1 MKNIRKAVFET
12 NSSSMHSLA
21 IDGKDEVNRPRQV
34 RGYFGEYGWGYET
47 LTTCDERL
55 SYVLTALA
63 QLSDADEYKLETQEA
78 RQRLETFNRFQW
90 LNEMVQDYT
99 GNVIVMEYESGGWY
113 PFGYIDHQS
122 WNYAETYPEP
132 LEAFWSNE
140 KQDFQTKMRDFI
152 FNDKY
157 TIIIDN
163 DNH

>member
-63 QLSDADEYKLETQEA
+63 QLSDANEHKLETQEA
-78 RQRLETFNRFQW
+78 RQRLEAFDRFQW

-99 GNVIVMEYESGGWY
+99 GTPIVMEYESGGWY
-113 PFGYIDHQS
+113 PFGHIDHQS
-122 WNYAETYPEP
+122 FEGNFPDP
-132 LEAFWSNE
+132 LADFYSTE
-140 KQDFQTKMRDFI
+140 KTDFQTKMRDFI

-157 TIIIDN
+157 TVIIDN

>member
-1 MKNIRKAVFET
+1 MKNIRTAVFET

-21 IDGKDEVNRPRQV
+21 IRVKDEINRPGQL

-47 LTTCDERL
+47 LNTCDEKL

-63 QLSDADEYKLETQEA
+63 SLSEADECKLGMQEA
-78 RQRLETFNRFQW
+78 CQRLEAFEYFQW
-90 LNEMVQDYT
+90 LNEMVKDYT
-99 GNVIVMEYESGGWY
+99 GNVIDIDYEGGGWY

-122 WNYAETYPEP
+122 FEGNFPDP
-132 LEAFWSNE
+132 LADFYSTE
-140 KQDFQTKMRDFI
+140 KTDFQTKMRDFI

-157 TIIIDN
+157 TVIIDN

>member
-1 MKNIRKAVFET
+1 MKNIRTAVFET

-21 IDGKDEVNRPRQV
+21 IRGKDEISRPGQL

-47 LTTCDERL
+47 LNTCDEKL

-63 QLSDADEYKLETQEA
+63 SLSEADECKLGMQEA
-78 RQRLETFNRFQW
+78 CKRLEGFKYFQW
-90 LNEMVQDYT
+90 LNEMVKDYT
-99 GNVIVMEYESGGWY
+99 GNVIDMDYEGGGWY

-122 WNYAETYPEP
+122 WNYAETHPEP
-132 LEAFWSNE
+132 LTAFWSNE
-140 KQDFQTKMRDFI
+140 KADFQTKMRDFI

-157 TIIIDN
+157 TVIIDN